1 MKYFI
6 VYIKD
11 FIFSKLKM
19 EIKIK
24 INVDYFFEVLGI

>member
-1 MKYFI
+1 MKHFI

-11 FIFSKLKM
+11 FTPSKLKM

-24 INVDYFFEVLGI
+24 INVDYSSEVLGT